1 MNKDDLEELVRQLL
15 QEVAAAKIITPNMR
29 RKARRAL
36 TEMEKSL

>member
-15 QEVAAAKIITPNMR
+15 QEVAGAKTITPNMR

-36 TEMEKSL
+36 NEMDKPL